1 MAADG
6 DPSAAILQWCRQ
18 LAHRPLAAY
27 LTAVAGACLALGL
40 AVALA
45 PAASAP
51 VPYFLLGPVV
61 LVATLVAGPRPGAAA
76 LAAAV
81 LGAVLLERSVA
92 SGAVRSTLAATTLPL
107 VMLAASGAV
116 LVALGGFLRRA
127 LIRLMTSEE
136 RLRLA
141 VRSTG
146 LGTWDFDGVSGKRRW
161 SRQFRDIIGFGR
173 DVPPEPTS
181 FAALIHPDDRDRV
194 NARYREAHSP
204 HGDGWYDAEFRIR
217 RADTGEE
224 RWVAATGRMFFDA
237 RGHVTRAAGAIV
249 DVTKRRAVETALRE
263 SEERYR
269 TLLETAPD
277 AIHVHRDGVI
287 ILANQQAVTLFGGRT
302 QEDIVGRAA
311 LSLVDEAS
319 LALARVRTARL
330 TSAGQR
336 NPPVELLVRR
346 LDGASVPVEA
356 ASAVVHLEGRPAI
369 LAVLRDISERKTAE
383 AQREL
388 LMREVDHRAR
398 NALTIVLSLVR
409 LTRASGRRE
418 FVAAVEGRVA
428 ALARTHSLLASNR
441 WRYADLKVVVADE
454 LASWGGERGV
464 SIGGPAVSLRPEA
477 VQPMAMLLHE
487 LATNA
492 AKYGAL
498 SVASGRLDISWRQEA
513 DGSLQLHWDESGGPR
528 IPAPP
533 VEAGFGTT
541 LMESVVRDQLHGYI
555 SRQWR
560 ECGLRCEIAI
570 GREGLS

>member
-1 MAADG
+1 M
-6 DPSAAILQWCRQ
+6 
-18 LAHRPLAAY
+18 
-27 LTAVAGACLALGL
+27 
-40 AVALA
+40 
-45 PAASAP
+45 
-51 VPYFLLGPVV
+51 
-61 LVATLVAGPRPGAAA
+61 ATLVAGPRPGAAA
-76 LAAAV
+76 LAVAL
-81 LGAVLLERSVA
+81 LGAVWLEPSAMEMGPPLAMLAV
-92 SGAVRSTLAATTLPL
+92 SGAIL
-107 VMLAASGAV
+107 VT
-116 LVALGGFLRRA
+116 LGGFLRR
-127 LIRLMTSEE
+127 LLVRLMTSEE

-161 SRQFRDIIGFGR
+161 SRRFRAIIGVGN
-173 DVPPEPTS
+173 DVPPEPAA
-181 FAALIHPDDRDRV
+181 FAALIHPDDRDWV
-194 NARYREAHSP
+194 NDRYREAHAP
-204 HGDGWYDAEFRIR
+204 QGDGWYDAEFRIR

-224 RWVAATGRMFFDA
+224 RWVAATGRMFFDV
-237 RGHVTRAAGAIV
+237 RGHLTRAAGAIV
-249 DVTKRRAVETALRE
+249 DVTKRRAVENALRE

-287 ILANQQAVTLFGGRT
+287 ILANQRAVTLFGGRT

-311 LSLVDEAS
+311 MSLVDAAS
-319 LALARVRTARL
+319 LELARVRTARL
-330 TSAGQR
+330 SSPGQR
-336 NPPVELLVRR
+336 NPPVELILRR
-346 LDGASVPVEA
+346 LDGTSVPVEA
-356 ASAVVHLEGRPAI
+356 ASAVVHLDGRPAI
-369 LAVLRDISERKTAE
+369 LAVLRDVSERKTAE

-409 LTRASGRRE
+409 LTRASGQRE

-441 WRYADLKVVVADE
+441 WRYADLEAVVSDE
-454 LASWGGERGV
+454 LASLGGERGV

-492 AKYGAL
+492 VKYGAL
-498 SVASGRLDISWRQEA
+498 SVADGRLAISWQQDA
-513 DGSLQLHWDESGGPR
+513 NGSLRFHWDESGGPR
-528 IPAPP
+528 IPSPP
-533 VEAGFGTT
+533 LETGFGTT
-541 LMESVVRDQLHGYI
+541 LIESAVRDQLYGHI
-555 SRQWR
+555 DRQWR

>member
-1 MAADG
+1 MF
-6 DPSAAILQWCRQ
+6 
-18 LAHRPLAAY
+18 
-27 LTAVAGACLALGL
+27 
-40 AVALA
+40 
-45 PAASAP
+45 AP
-51 VPYFLLGPVV
+51 VI
-61 LVATLVAGPRPGAAA
+61 LVATLVAGPRPGGAA
-76 LAAAV
+76 LAVAV
-81 LGAVLLERSVA
+81 LGVVLLEQTVA
-92 SGAVRSTLAATTLPL
+92 PGDMRSTSLATILPL
-107 VMLAASGAV
+107 VTVAASGAL

-161 SRQFRDIIGFGR
+161 SRQFRAIIGVGN
-173 DVPPEPTS
+173 DVPPEPTF
-181 FAALIHPDDRDRV
+181 FAALIHPDDRDWV
-194 NARYREAHSP
+194 NARYREAHVP
-204 HGDGWYDAEFRIR
+204 QGDGWYDAEFRIR
-217 RADTGEE
+217 RADTAEE

-237 RGHVTRAAGAIV
+237 RGHLTRAAGAIV
-249 DVTKRRAVETALRE
+249 DVTERRAAETALRE

-311 LSLVDEAS
+311 MSLVDDAS
-319 LALARVRTARL
+319 LALARLRTAKL

-336 NPPVELLVRR
+336 NPPVELVLRR
-346 LDGASVPVEA
+346 LDGTSVPVEA
-356 ASAVVHLEGRPAI
+356 ASAVVHLDGRPAI
-369 LAVLRDISERKTAE
+369 LAVLRDISERKAAE

-441 WRYADLKVVVADE
+441 WRFADLKAVVTDE
-454 LASWGGERGV
+454 LAALGGDLGV
-464 SIGGPAVSLRPEA
+464 SIDGPAVSLRPEA

-492 AKYGAL
+492 VKHGAL
-498 SVASGRLDISWRQEA
+498 SVADGRVAISWQQEA
-513 DGSLQLHWDESGGPR
+513 NGSLQLHWDESSGPR
-528 IPAPP
+528 IAVTP
-533 VEAGFGTT
+533 VEAGFGMT
-541 LMESVVRDQLHGYI
+541 LIESVVRDQLHGDI
-555 SRQWR
+555 DRQWR
-560 ECGLRCEIAI
+560 ECGLRCEITI
-570 GREGLS
+570 GRAGLS